1 MDNTLNE
8 ISKYVQEG
16 QSIKVR
22 KLTISALDK
31 GYDYK
36 QILDTLI
43 DAMDIIGKKFKKN
56 EVYVPEVLIASR
68 AFNIALDIISPLID
82 PNITNY
88 QGKVVIGTVQ
98 GDLHDIGKNLVKM
111 MLVGM
116 GFEVIDLGVDISS
129 TEFVDAVKK
138 HKPDIIAM
146 SALLTTTMVTMKNT
160 IKLLEEEGL
169 RDSITV
175 FIGGAPITSN
185 YARTIGADVYSTDAA
200 SAAEVAKNI
209 VCKNM

>member
-22 KLTISALDK
+22 KLTISALEK

-36 QILDTLI
+36 QILNTLI

-82 PNITNY
+82 PNVTNY
-88 QGKVVIGTVQ
+88 LGKVVIGTVQ

-116 GFEVIDLGVDISS
+116 GFEVIDLGVDISPQ
-129 TEFVDAVKK
+129 EFVDAVKK
-138 HKPDIIAM
+138 YNPDIIAM
-146 SALLTTTMVTMKNT
+146 SALLTTTMITMKNT

-169 RDSITV
+169 RDNLTV

-200 SAAEVAKNI
+200 SAAEVAKEIVRNNI
-209 VCKNM
+209 

>member
-22 KLTISALDK
+22 KLTISALEK

-36 QILDTLI
+36 QILNTLI

-82 PNITNY
+82 PNVTNY
-88 QGKVVIGTVQ
+88 LGKVVIGTVQ

-116 GFEVIDLGVDISS
+116 GFQVIDLGVDISPQ
-129 TEFVDAVKK
+129 EFVDAVKK
-138 HKPDIIAM
+138 HEPDIIAM
-146 SALLTTTMVTMKNT
+146 SALLTTTMITMKNT

-169 RDSITV
+169 RDNLTV

-200 SAAEVAKNI
+200 SAAEVAKEIVRNNI
-209 VCKNM
+209 

>member
-22 KLTISALDK
+22 KLTISALEK

-36 QILDTLI
+36 QILNTLI

-82 PNITNY
+82 PNVTNY
-88 QGKVVIGTVQ
+88 LGKVVIGTVQ

-116 GFEVIDLGVDISS
+116 GFQVIDLGVDISPQ
-129 TEFVDAVKK
+129 EFVDAVKK
-138 HKPDIIAM
+138 HDPDIIAM
-146 SALLTTTMVTMKNT
+146 SALLTTTMITMKNT

-169 RDSITV
+169 RDNLTV

-200 SAAEVAKNI
+200 SAAEVAKEIVRNNI
-209 VCKNM
+209 

>member
-22 KLTISALDK
+22 KLTISALEK

-36 QILDTLI
+36 QILNTLI

-88 QGKVVIGTVQ
+88 LGKVVIGTVQ

-116 GFEVIDLGVDISS
+116 GFQVIDLGVDISPQ
-129 TEFVDAVKK
+129 EFVDAVKK
-138 HKPDIIAM
+138 HDPDIIAM
-146 SALLTTTMVTMKNT
+146 SALLTTTMITMKNT

-169 RDSITV
+169 RDNLTV

-200 SAAEVAKNI
+200 SAAEVAKEIVRNNI
-209 VCKNM
+209 

>member
-22 KLTISALDK
+22 KLTISALEK

-36 QILDTLI
+36 QILNTLI

-82 PNITNY
+82 PNVTNY
-88 QGKVVIGTVQ
+88 VGKVVIGTVQ

-116 GFEVIDLGVDISS
+116 GFQVIDLGVDISPQ
-129 TEFVDAVKK
+129 EFVDAVKK
-138 HKPDIIAM
+138 HNPDIIAM
-146 SALLTTTMVTMKNT
+146 SALLTTTMITMKNT

-169 RDSITV
+169 RDNLTI

-200 SAAEVAKNI
+200 SAAEVAKEIVRNNI
-209 VCKNM
+209 